1 MTMCQSVQSSNF
13 MTNHVSCPVL
23 RYPHCYKSVQ
33 CHSGRKHKIRHQ
45 LIIML
50 VLTNLRSYFH
60 QSLQNSLRPTVHHT
74 TLSGGSHIL
83 FHYMNECICQSA
95 GYLMGRQSKGYFR
108 IEDRKQRE
116 VGIERIFLFGFVTGD
131 NSSVIHFRT
140 CSRECQYGRKRNG
153 FGYRASGKYQ
163 VPGITVVQQT
173 CGNQL
178 RTINNRTATHS

>member
-1 MTMCQSVQSSNF
+1 
-13 MTNHVSCPVL
+13 
-23 RYPHCYKSVQ
+23 
-33 CHSGRKHKIRHQ
+33 
-45 LIIML
+45 ML
-50 VLTNLRSYFH
+50 VFTNLRSYFH

-74 TLSGGSHIL
+74 ALSGGSHIL

-116 VGIERIFLFGFVTGD
+116 IGIERIFLFGFVTGD

-153 FGYRASGKYQ
+153 FGYRASGKHQ